1 MNVEMD
7 ETHTSP
13 PGALPGL
20 RPRIL
25 MGVSLDVL
33 PCAGRLSRAV
43 PGVLRGLLPG
53 VLPGTL
59 PNVLCFPRAVSRARG
74 APPII
79 ALSMKKIMSRL
90 ILLALATL
98 AMLVPAG
105 AGRAADAFDFPDFPQ
120 YLKTVETI
128 RGLTFTGPV
137 AKARQSPRDFRRFVR
152 GEIDRDLPA
161 PRAGCTARALGLLGL
176 LPERFDLRQAYE
188 DILLGQVAAYYNP
201 LTGTFYIVQKDLP
214 PEVLKPTVLHE
225 LAHALQDQR
234 FALEKRMDA
243 LRGVTNE
250 DAENAFRFLAEG
262 EATYVMTLGT
272 LRDAG
277 IAPDRQPDMVDRAVG
292 MTAGLGR
299 EAVVSQMK
307 ELASML
313 DPELAGTVDELG
325 SVPEY
330 LFRTLLAPYSIGQ
343 RAVHLAYRRGGWAAV
358 NDLWKNPPSSTELF
372 LHPEKLAETKRDE
385 PVKVA
390 VPDISSALGAGYA
403 PACENT
409 LGELGTEIALEET
422 LPAAAPGERDPIA
435 DTGSVASAGGT
446 SDEKPPGAPKKVET
460 KDGTAPKAADQDAA
474 GARERIRNEGNDSTN
489 AGGGASDAK
498 PPDAPAK
505 VGAREGS
512 DANKEIRDRA
522 ARAASGWGGD
532 RYRVFEKKGRG
543 TVVVWRT
550 VWDTEGDAGK
560 FADALWDTFAKRLP
574 GGSGSISILDGAS
587 STSDR
592 AASELHERQDPGP
605 AGPFSPRNLY
615 GLGIRVPAGDP
626 AVTAALLIARR
637 QKEVTFIAGATA
649 AQARAA
655 LAALDPFFAYAGGEG
670 KAGDHPAAGQPPVLP
685 PLPQGGAETTSPK
698 P

>member
-1 MNVEMD
+1 MKK
-7 ETHTSP
+7 TTSFLILLVLVAVATLVP
-13 PGALPGL
+13 PGA
-20 RPRIL
+20 
-25 MGVSLDVL
+25 
-33 PCAGRLSRAV
+33 AE
-43 PGVLRGLLPG
+43 
-53 VLPGTL
+53 T
-59 PNVLCFPRAVSRARG
+59 
-74 APPII
+74 
-79 ALSMKKIMSRL
+79 
-90 ILLALATL
+90 TQ
-98 AMLVPAG
+98 
-105 AGRAADAFDFPDFPQ
+105 ADNFAFPDFPQ

-128 RGLTFTGPV
+128 RGLSFTGPV
-137 AKARQSPRDFRRFVR
+137 AKARQSPREFRRFVR

-161 PRAGCTARALGLLGL
+161 ARAGCTARALGLLGL
-176 LPERFDLRQAYE
+176 LPERFDLRKAYE

-225 LAHALQDQR
+225 LAHALQDQQ

-243 LRGVTNE
+243 LRGLANE

-277 IAPDRQPDMVDRAVG
+277 IDPDKQPDMVDKAVG

-299 EAVVSQMK
+299 EEVVSQVK

-313 DPELAGTVDELG
+313 DPELAGTVDALG

-390 VPDISSALGAGYA
+390 VTDISSALGPGYA

-422 LPAAAPGERDPIA
+422 LPATAPGRAGTAESGAAPTDA
-435 DTGSVASAGGT
+435 D
-446 SDEKPPGAPKKVET
+446 PGATPEV
-460 KDGTAPKAADQDAA
+460 
-474 GARERIRNEGNDSTN
+474 
-489 AGGGASDAK
+489 
-498 PPDAPAK
+498 
-505 VGAREGS
+505 
-512 DANKEIRDRA
+512 RDRA
-522 ARAASGWGGD
+522 ARAAAGWGGD

-560 FADALWDTFAKRLP
+560 FADALWDSFGKRLP
-574 GGSGSISILDGAS
+574 GGTGSISVLDGGS
-587 STSDR
+587 STSDS
-592 AASELHERQDPGP
+592 AASEIYERQGPGP
-605 AGPFSPRNLY
+605 AGPFGPRNFY
-615 GLGIRVPAGDP
+615 GLGIRVPHGDP
-626 AVTAALLIARR
+626 AATAALLIARR

-655 LAALDPFFAYAGGEG
+655 LAALDPFFAHAGGEG
-670 KAGDHPAAGQPPVLP
+670 KAGDRPAAGQPPVLP